1 MSHFNVLVIGDDAN
15 AALEPFQQYHSD
27 EPDEYLSFV
36 DLETA
41 LRQEYETQ
49 GEDVEI
55 HLPGGE
61 VLSGKDIQFFS
72 LETCKFSYPADAK
85 VVIKRPYRE
94 MYATFEEFVLQ
105 MEGIAN
111 RNEIAG
117 RYGHYENLNGKFDW
131 MHLGGRWQGFFALKA
146 GATGKLGEAPVRGTP
161 VANDGSRA
169 DVCAVSSIDFEATAR
184 KAVQLAGEQWDSL
197 MAENLPESVLRSLNV
212 HGVSREEFCS
222 RAEKTCF
229 GVAAV
234 VRDGVWYER
243 GSALPWGSKLE
254 NLTVDEWALEVATLI
269 KSLPGDT
276 KVSLFDCH
284 A

>member
-1 MSHFNVLVIGDDAN
+1 MSHFNVLVIGNDAN
-15 AALEPFQQYHSD
+15 AALEPFQHYRSD
-27 EPDEYLSFV
+27 EPEEYLSFV

-49 GEDVEI
+49 GEDVEV
-55 HLPGGE
+55 HLPSGE

-72 LETCKFSYPADAK
+72 LETCKFSYPADAR
-85 VVIKRPYRE
+85 VVIKRPFTQ

-105 MEGIAN
+105 MEGIAS
-111 RNEIAG
+111 RNPVAG

-131 MHLGGRWQGFFALKA
+131 QHLGGRWQGFFALKA
-146 GATGKLGEAPVRGTP
+146 GATGKLGKAPVRGAH
-161 VANDGSRA
+161 VADDGTRA
-169 DVCAVSSIDFEATAR
+169 DACMVSGIDFEATAR
-184 KAVQLAGEQWDSL
+184 KAAQQAGEQWDSM
-197 MAENLPESVLRSLNV
+197 MAENLPETVLRSLNV
-212 HGVSREEFCS
+212 FGVSRDEFCS

-234 VRDGVWYER
+234 VSDGVWYEQ

-254 NLTVDEWALEVATLI
+254 NLTVDEWALEVATLV
-269 KSLPGDT
+269 KSLPGT
-276 KVSLFDCH
+276 TQVSLVDCH